1 MTYFILPQIEY
12 DIRPSNLKLLCKEIT
27 EDNGKLTISLKKYL
41 NKIKG
46 LIDKHISQWDNTK
59 KYTNP
64 YEFIHTN
71 VPNTKNSISKIK
83 PISRAFFKL
92 IEIYNTHH
100 LLPQNDI
107 PLKSF
112 HLAEGPGG
120 FIEATTY
127 LRTNSNDKYY
137 GMTLIE
143 DKNINVP
150 GWNKVDFLLKKYPN
164 IELVTGADKTGDLY
178 KEENL
183 KYIIQKHAHSMDI
196 VTADGGFDFSAD
208 FNKQEQL
215 AFRLIFTQVIY
226 ALVMQKKNGHF
237 VLKIFDIFEDCT
249 IDILYLLSSF
259 YEKVI
264 IMKPYTSRYANSEKY
279 VVCKYFKY
287 EKIDDLYP
295 KFVGILKFFNGFDF
309 SKYKIKSILDIP
321 IQNYYVNSINEINA
335 ILGHQQIDNIL
346 NTIKIITHKDKKQE
360 KIYNLKCQ
368 NVTKCINWCI
378 KNNIPYSKSN
388 ISSNIFIGDRIN
400 KKTR

>member
-143 DKNINVP
+143 DKNINIP

-378 KNNIPYSKSN
+378 KNNIPYCKSN

>member
-1 MTYFILPQIEY
+1 MTYFMLPQIEY
-12 DIRPSNLKLLCKEIT
+12 DIRPSNLKLLCKEQKKS
-27 EDNGKLTISLKKYL
+27 DNKIISLKKYL

-71 VPNTKNSISKIK
+71 IPNTKNSICKIK

-100 LLPQNDI
+100 LLPTNDI
-107 PLKSF
+107 SIKTF

-127 LRTNSNDKYY
+127 LRNNTNDLYY
-137 GMTLIE
+137 GMTLLE
-143 DKNINVP
+143 DKNINIP

-164 IELVTGADKTGDLY
+164 IKLLKGVDQKGDLY
-178 KEENL
+178 NEKNL
-183 KYIIQKHAHSMDI
+183 QYVINNYSDSMHI
-196 VTADGGFDFSAD
+196 VTGDGGFDFSAD
-208 FNKQEQL
+208 FNKQENT

-226 ALVMQKKNGHF
+226 ALVLQKIGGHF
-237 VLKIFDIFEDCT
+237 ILKIFDIFEDCT
-249 IDILYLLSSF
+249 VDILYLLNTF

-264 IMKPYTSRYANSEKY
+264 VMKPYTSRYANSEKY
-279 VVCKYFKY
+279 IICKNFKY
-287 EKIDDLYP
+287 ENITDLYP
-295 KFVGILKFFNGFDF
+295 KFIGILKFFNGFDF
-309 SKYKIKSILDIP
+309 DKYCVHSILDIP
-321 IQNYYVNSINEINA
+321 IQNYYINSINEMNA

-360 KIYNLKCQ
+360 KLSNLKTQ
-368 NVTKCINWCI
+368 NIQKCINWCI
-378 KNNIPYSKSN
+378 KNNMPYIKSN
-388 ISSNIFIGDRIN
+388 ISSNIFIGDRVN
-400 KKTR
+400 KKIR

>member
-12 DIRPSNLKLLCKEIT
+12 DIRPSNLKLLCKEIS
-27 EDNGKLTISLKKYL
+27 EDNGKLIISLKKYL

-208 FNKQEQL
+208 FNQQEQL

-287 EKIDDLYP
+287 DKIDDLYP

>member
-12 DIRPSNLKLLCKEIT
+12 DIRPSHLKLLCKEIT
-27 EDNGKLTISLKKYL
+27 EDNVKLTISLKKYL

-46 LIDKHISQWDNTK
+46 LIDKHITQWDNTK

-100 LLPQNDI
+100 LLPQNDSR
-107 PLKSF
+107 LKSF

-127 LRTNSNDKYY
+127 LRNNSNDKYY

-164 IELVTGADKTGDLY
+164 IELEKGADKTGDLY

-196 VTADGGFDFSAD
+196 ITADGGFDFSAD

-287 EKIDDLYP
+287 DKIDDLYP

-321 IQNYYVNSINEINA
+321 IQNYYINSINEINA
-335 ILGHQQIDNIL
+335 VLGHQQIDNIL

>member
-1 MTYFILPQIEY
+1 MTYFMLPHIQY
-12 DIRPSNLKLLCKEIT
+12 DIRPSNLKLICKEQGNET
-27 EDNGKLTISLKKYL
+27 GKMSSLKKYL

-46 LIDKHISQWDNTK
+46 LIDKHISNWDNSK

-71 VPNTKNSISKIK
+71 VPNSKNSICKIK

-100 LLPQNDI
+100 LLPHNDVPI
-107 PLKSF
+107 KTF

-127 LRTNSNDKYY
+127 LRNNINDLYY
-137 GMTLIE
+137 GMTLLE
-143 DKNINVP
+143 DKNINIP

-164 IELVTGADKTGDLY
+164 IKLLKGVNEKGDLY
-178 KEENL
+178 NEKNL
-183 KYIIQKHAHSMDI
+183 QYMIDHFSNSMDI
-196 VTADGGFDFSAD
+196 ITGDGGFDFSAD
-208 FNKQEQL
+208 FNKQEST

-226 ALVMQKKNGHF
+226 ALIMQKKNGHF

-249 IDILYLLSSF
+249 IDILYLLNTF

-264 IMKPYTSRYANSEKY
+264 VMKPYTSRYANSEKY
-279 VVCKYFKY
+279 LICKHFKY
-287 EKIDDLYP
+287 DNISDLHS
-295 KFVGILKFFNGFDF
+295 KFIGILKFFNGFDF
-309 SKYKIKSILDIP
+309 NKYTIHSILDVP
-321 IQNYYVNSINEINA
+321 IQNYYISSINEMNA
-335 ILGHQQIDNIL
+335 ILGHQQIENIL

-360 KIYNLKCQ
+360 KLYNLKCQ
-368 NVTKCINWCI
+368 NIQKCINWCI
-378 KNNIPYSKSN
+378 KNNMPYMKSN

-400 KKTR
+400 KKIR

>member
-1 MTYFILPQIEY
+1 MTYFMLPQIEY
-12 DIRPSNLKLLCKEIT
+12 DIRPSNLKLVCKEHIKS
-27 EDNGKLTISLKKYL
+27 DVKIISLKKYL

-71 VPNTKNSISKIK
+71 IPNTKNSICKIK

-100 LLPQNDI
+100 LLPCNESSI
-107 PLKSF
+107 KTF

-127 LRTNSNDKYY
+127 LRNNTNDLYY
-137 GMTLIE
+137 GMTLLE
-143 DKNINVP
+143 EKNINIP

-164 IELVTGADKTGDLY
+164 IKLLKGVEQKGDLY
-178 KEENL
+178 NDKNL
-183 KYIIQKHAHSMDI
+183 QYVINNHADSMHI
-196 VTADGGFDFSAD
+196 VTGDGGFDFSAD
-208 FNKQEQL
+208 FNKQEKN

-226 ALVMQKKNGHF
+226 ALVMQKIGGHF

-249 IDILYLLSSF
+249 IDILYLLNTF

-279 VVCKYFKY
+279 IICKNFKY
-287 EKIDDLYP
+287 DSISDLYP
-295 KFVGILKFFNGFDF
+295 KFIGILKFFNGLDF
-309 SKYKIKSILDIP
+309 NKYCVHTILDIP
-321 IQNYYVNSINEINA
+321 IQNYYVNSINEMNA
-335 ILGHQQIDNIL
+335 ILGHQQMDNIL

-360 KIYNLKCQ
+360 KLSNLKSQ
-368 NVTKCINWCI
+368 NIQKCINWCI
-378 KNNIPYSKSN
+378 KNNMPYIKSN

-400 KKTR
+400 KKIR

>member
-12 DIRPSNLKLLCKEIT
+12 DIRPSNLKLICKEENKIEIKVT
-27 EDNGKLTISLKKYL
+27 SLKKYL

-46 LIDKHISQWDNTK
+46 LIDKHILQWDNSK

-71 VPNTKNSISKIK
+71 IPNTKNSICKIK

-100 LLPQNDI
+100 LLPSNEETI
-107 PLKSF
+107 KTF

-127 LRTNSNDKYY
+127 LRNNQNDLYY
-137 GMTLIE
+137 GMTLLE
-143 DKNINVP
+143 EKNMNVP

-164 IELVTGADKTGDLY
+164 IKLLKGVDQKGDLY
-178 KEENL
+178 NENNL
-183 KYIIQKHAHSMDI
+183 QYVIDNYSNSMHII
-196 VTADGGFDFSAD
+196 TGDGGFDFSAD
-208 FNKQEQL
+208 FNKQEST

-226 ALVMQKKNGHF
+226 ALVMQKKGGHF

-249 IDILYLLSSF
+249 IDILYLLNTF

-264 IMKPYTSRYANSEKY
+264 VMKPYTSRYANSEKY
-279 VVCKYFKY
+279 IICKYFKY
-287 EKIDDLYP
+287 DNIRDLHP
-295 KFVGILKFFNGFDF
+295 KFIGILKFFNGFDF
-309 SKYKIKSILDIP
+309 NKYCVHSILDVP
-321 IQNYYVNSINEINA
+321 IQNYYMNSINEMNA
-335 ILGHQQIDNIL
+335 ILGHQQIENIL

-360 KIYNLKCQ
+360 KLANLKSQ
-368 NVTKCINWCI
+368 NIQKCINWCI
-378 KNNIPYSKSN
+378 KNNMPYVQSN
-388 ISSNIFIGDRIN
+388 ISSNIFIGNRIN
-400 KKTR
+400 KKIN

>member
-1 MTYFILPQIEY
+1 MLPQIEY
-12 DIRPSNLKLLCKEIT
+12 DIRPSNLKLLCKEQKKS
-27 EDNGKLTISLKKYL
+27 DNKIISLKKYL

-71 VPNTKNSISKIK
+71 IPNTKNSICKIK

-100 LLPQNDI
+100 LLPTNDVSI
-107 PLKSF
+107 KTF

-127 LRTNSNDKYY
+127 LRNNTNDLYY
-137 GMTLIE
+137 GMTLLE
-143 DKNINVP
+143 DKNINIP

-164 IELVTGADKTGDLY
+164 IKLLKGVDQRGDLY
-178 KEENL
+178 NEKNL
-183 KYIIQKHAHSMDI
+183 QYVINNYSNSMHI
-196 VTADGGFDFSAD
+196 VTGDGGFDFSAD
-208 FNKQEQL
+208 FNKQEKT

-226 ALVMQKKNGHF
+226 ALVLQKIGGHF
-237 VLKIFDIFEDCT
+237 ILKIFDIFEECT
-249 IDILYLLSSF
+249 IDILYLLNTF

-264 IMKPYTSRYANSEKY
+264 VMKPYTSRYANSEKY
-279 VVCKYFKY
+279 IICKNFKY
-287 EKIDDLYP
+287 ENITDLYP
-295 KFVGILKFFNGFDF
+295 KFIGILKFFNGFDF
-309 SKYKIKSILDIP
+309 DKYCVHSILDIP
-321 IQNYYVNSINEINA
+321 IQNYYINSINEMNA

-360 KIYNLKCQ
+360 KLSNLKTQ
-368 NVTKCINWCI
+368 NIQKCINWCI
-378 KNNIPYSKSN
+378 KNNMPYIKSN
-388 ISSNIFIGDRIN
+388 ISSNIFIGDRVN
-400 KKTR
+400 KKIR

>member
-12 DIRPSNLKLLCKEIT
+12 DIRPSNLKLLCKEQDKIEPKVT
-27 EDNGKLTISLKKYL
+27 SLKKYL

-46 LIDKHISQWDNTK
+46 LIDKHITQWDNSK

-64 YEFIHTN
+64 YEIKHTN
-71 VPNTKNSISKIK
+71 IPNTKNSICKIK

-100 LLPQNDI
+100 LLPANDLPI
-107 PLKSF
+107 RTF

-127 LRTNSNDKYY
+127 LRNNQNDLYY
-137 GMTLIE
+137 GMTLLE
-143 DKNINVP
+143 EKNINVP

-164 IELVTGADKTGDLY
+164 IKLLKGVDQKGDLY
-178 KEENL
+178 NENNL
-183 KYIIQKHAHSMDI
+183 KYVIDNYSNSMHII
-196 VTADGGFDFSAD
+196 TGDGGFDFSAD
-208 FNKQEQL
+208 FNKQEST

-226 ALVMQKKNGHF
+226 ALVMQKMGGHF

-249 IDILYLLSSF
+249 IDILYLLNTF

-264 IMKPYTSRYANSEKY
+264 VMKPYTSRYANSEKY
-279 VVCKYFKY
+279 IICKYFKY
-287 EKIDDLYP
+287 DNIRDLHP
-295 KFVGILKFFNGFDF
+295 KFIGILKFFNGFDF
-309 SKYKIKSILDIP
+309 NKYCVHSILDVP
-321 IQNYYVNSINEINA
+321 IQNYYINSINEMNA

-360 KIYNLKCQ
+360 KLANLKSQ
-368 NVTKCINWCI
+368 NIQKCINWCI
-378 KNNIPYSKSN
+378 KNNMPYIKSN
-388 ISSNIFIGDRIN
+388 ISSNIFIGNRIN
-400 KKTR
+400 KKIN

>member
-12 DIRPSNLKLLCKEIT
+12 DIRPSNLKLICKEENKIEIKVT
-27 EDNGKLTISLKKYL
+27 SLKKYL

-46 LIDKHISQWDNTK
+46 LIDKHILQWDNSK

-71 VPNTKNSISKIK
+71 IPNTKNSICKIK

-100 LLPQNDI
+100 LLPSNEETI
-107 PLKSF
+107 KTF

-127 LRTNSNDKYY
+127 LRNNQNDLYY
-137 GMTLIE
+137 GMTLLE
-143 DKNINVP
+143 EKNMNVP

-164 IELVTGADKTGDLY
+164 IKLLKGVDQKGDLY
-178 KEENL
+178 NENNL
-183 KYIIQKHAHSMDI
+183 QYVINNYANSMHII
-196 VTADGGFDFSAD
+196 TGDGGFDFSAD
-208 FNKQEQL
+208 FNKQEST

-226 ALVMQKKNGHF
+226 ALVMQKKGGHF

-249 IDILYLLSSF
+249 IDILYLLNTF

-264 IMKPYTSRYANSEKY
+264 VMKPYTSRYANSEKY
-279 VVCKYFKY
+279 IICKFFKY
-287 EKIDDLYP
+287 DNITDLHT
-295 KFVGILKFFNGFDF
+295 KFIGILKFFNGFDF
-309 SKYKIKSILDIP
+309 NKYCVHSILDVP
-321 IQNYYVNSINEINA
+321 IQNYYINSINEMNA

-360 KIYNLKCQ
+360 KLANLKSQ
-368 NVTKCINWCI
+368 NIQKCINWCI
-378 KNNIPYSKSN
+378 KNNMPYVQSN
-388 ISSNIFIGDRIN
+388 ISSNIFIGNRIN
-400 KKTR
+400 KKIN

>member
-12 DIRPSNLKLLCKEIT
+12 DIRPSNLKLICKEENKI
-27 EDNGKLTISLKKYL
+27 EIKVISLKKYL

-46 LIDKHISQWDNTK
+46 LIDKHILQWDNSK

-71 VPNTKNSISKIK
+71 IPNTKNSICKIK

-100 LLPQNDI
+100 LLPANEETI
-107 PLKSF
+107 KTF

-127 LRTNSNDKYY
+127 LRNNKNDLYY
-137 GMTLIE
+137 GMTLLE
-143 DKNINVP
+143 EKNMNVP

-164 IELVTGADKTGDLY
+164 IKLLKGVDQKGNLYNENNLQYVINNYANSMHIITG
-178 KEENL
+178 
-183 KYIIQKHAHSMDI
+183 
-196 VTADGGFDFSAD
+196 DGGFDFSAD
-208 FNKQEQL
+208 FNKQEST

-226 ALVMQKKNGHF
+226 ALVMQKIGGHF

-249 IDILYLLSSF
+249 IDILYLLNTF

-264 IMKPYTSRYANSEKY
+264 VMKPYTSRYANSEKY
-279 VVCKYFKY
+279 IICKFFKY
-287 EKIDDLYP
+287 DNITDLHT
-295 KFVGILKFFNGFDF
+295 KFIGILKFFNGFDF
-309 SKYKIKSILDIP
+309 NKYCVHSILDVP
-321 IQNYYVNSINEINA
+321 IQNYYMNSINEMNA
-335 ILGHQQIDNIL
+335 ILGHQQIENIL

-360 KIYNLKCQ
+360 KLANLKSQ
-368 NVTKCINWCI
+368 NIQKCINWCI
-378 KNNIPYSKSN
+378 KNNMPYVQSN
-388 ISSNIFIGDRIN
+388 ISSNIFIGNRIN
-400 KKTR
+400 KKIN

>member
-12 DIRPSNLKLLCKEIT
+12 DIRPSNLKLLCKEMDD
-27 EDNGKLTISLKKYL
+27 DNGKLIISLKKYL

-143 DKNINVP
+143 DKNINIP
-150 GWNKVDFLLKKYPN
+150 GWNKVEFLLKKYPN

-378 KNNIPYSKSN
+378 KNNIP
-388 ISSNIFIGDRIN
+388 
-400 KKTR
+400 

>member
-12 DIRPSNLKLLCKEIT
+12 DIRPSNLKLICKEENKIEIKVT
-27 EDNGKLTISLKKYL
+27 SLKKYL

-46 LIDKHISQWDNTK
+46 LIDKHILQWDNSK

-71 VPNTKNSISKIK
+71 IPNTKNSICKIK

-100 LLPQNDI
+100 LLPANEETI
-107 PLKSF
+107 KTF

-127 LRTNSNDKYY
+127 LRNNKNDLYY
-137 GMTLIE
+137 GMTLLE
-143 DKNINVP
+143 EKNMNVP

-164 IELVTGADKTGDLY
+164 IKLLKGVDQKGNLYNENNLQYVINNYANSMHIITG
-178 KEENL
+178 
-183 KYIIQKHAHSMDI
+183 
-196 VTADGGFDFSAD
+196 DGGFDFSAD
-208 FNKQEQL
+208 FNKQEST

-226 ALVMQKKNGHF
+226 ALVMQKIGGHF

-249 IDILYLLSSF
+249 IDILYLLNTF

-264 IMKPYTSRYANSEKY
+264 VMKPYTSRYANSEKY
-279 VVCKYFKY
+279 IICKFFKY
-287 EKIDDLYP
+287 DNITDLHT
-295 KFVGILKFFNGFDF
+295 KFIGILKFFNGFDF
-309 SKYKIKSILDIP
+309 NKYCVHSILDVP
-321 IQNYYVNSINEINA
+321 IQNYYMNSINEMNA
-335 ILGHQQIDNIL
+335 ILGHQQIENIL

-360 KIYNLKCQ
+360 KLANLKSQ
-368 NVTKCINWCI
+368 NIQKCINWCI
-378 KNNIPYSKSN
+378 KNNMPYVQSN
-388 ISSNIFIGDRIN
+388 ISSNIFIGNRIN
-400 KKTR
+400 KKIN

>member
-12 DIRPSNLKLLCKEIT
+12 DIRPSNLKLICKEENKIEIKVT
-27 EDNGKLTISLKKYL
+27 SLKKYL

-46 LIDKHISQWDNTK
+46 LIDKHILQWDNSK

-71 VPNTKNSISKIK
+71 IPNTKNSICKIK

-100 LLPQNDI
+100 LLPANEETI
-107 PLKSF
+107 KTF

-127 LRTNSNDKYY
+127 LRNNKNDLYY
-137 GMTLIE
+137 GMTLLE
-143 DKNINVP
+143 EKNVNVP

-164 IELVTGADKTGDLY
+164 IKLLKGVDQKGNLYNENNLQYVINNYANSMHIITG
-178 KEENL
+178 
-183 KYIIQKHAHSMDI
+183 
-196 VTADGGFDFSAD
+196 DGGFDFSAD
-208 FNKQEQL
+208 FNKQEST

-226 ALVMQKKNGHF
+226 ALVMQKIGGHF

-249 IDILYLLSSF
+249 IDILYLLNTF

-264 IMKPYTSRYANSEKY
+264 VMKPYTSRYANSEKY
-279 VVCKYFKY
+279 IICKFFKY
-287 EKIDDLYP
+287 DNITDLHT
-295 KFVGILKFFNGFDF
+295 KFIGILKFFNGFDF
-309 SKYKIKSILDIP
+309 NKYCVHSILDVP
-321 IQNYYVNSINEINA
+321 IQNYYMNSINEMNA
-335 ILGHQQIDNIL
+335 ILGHQQIENIL

-360 KIYNLKCQ
+360 KLANLKSQ
-368 NVTKCINWCI
+368 NIQKCINWCI
-378 KNNIPYSKSN
+378 KNNMPYVQSN
-388 ISSNIFIGDRIN
+388 ISSNIFIGNRIN
-400 KKTR
+400 KKIN

>member
-12 DIRPSNLKLLCKEIT
+12 DIRPSNLKLLCKKIT

-100 LLPQNDI
+100 LLPQNDV

-127 LRTNSNDKYY
+127 LRNNSNDKYY

-143 DKNINVP
+143 DKNINIP

-287 EKIDDLYP
+287 EKIDDLYT

>member
-12 DIRPSNLKLLCKEIT
+12 DIRPSNLKLICKEENKIEIKVT
-27 EDNGKLTISLKKYL
+27 SLKKYL

-46 LIDKHISQWDNTK
+46 LIDKHILQWDNSK

-71 VPNTKNSISKIK
+71 IPNTKNSICKIK

-100 LLPQNDI
+100 LLPANEETI
-107 PLKSF
+107 KTF

-127 LRTNSNDKYY
+127 LRNNKNDLYY
-137 GMTLIE
+137 GMTLLE
-143 DKNINVP
+143 EKNVNVP

-164 IELVTGADKTGDLY
+164 VKLLKGVDQKGNLYNENNLQYVINNYANSMHIITG
-178 KEENL
+178 
-183 KYIIQKHAHSMDI
+183 
-196 VTADGGFDFSAD
+196 DGGFDFSAD
-208 FNKQEQL
+208 FNKQEST

-226 ALVMQKKNGHF
+226 ALVMQKIGGHF

-249 IDILYLLSSF
+249 IDILYLLNTF

-264 IMKPYTSRYANSEKY
+264 VMKPYTSRYANSEKY
-279 VVCKYFKY
+279 IICKFFKY
-287 EKIDDLYP
+287 DNITDLHT
-295 KFVGILKFFNGFDF
+295 KFIGILKFFNGFDF
-309 SKYKIKSILDIP
+309 NKYCVHSILDVP
-321 IQNYYVNSINEINA
+321 IQNYYMNSINEMNA
-335 ILGHQQIDNIL
+335 ILGHQQIENIL

-360 KIYNLKCQ
+360 KLANLKSQ
-368 NVTKCINWCI
+368 NIQKCINWCI
-378 KNNIPYSKSN
+378 KNNMPYVQSN
-388 ISSNIFIGDRIN
+388 ISSNIFIGNRIN
-400 KKTR
+400 KKIN

>member
-12 DIRPSNLKLLCKEIT
+12 DIRPSNLKLLCREQNKIEPKVT
-27 EDNGKLTISLKKYL
+27 SLKKYL

-46 LIDKHISQWDNTK
+46 LIDKHITHWDNSK

-71 VPNTKNSISKIK
+71 IPNTKNSICKIK

-100 LLPQNDI
+100 LLPANDLPI
-107 PLKSF
+107 RTF

-127 LRTNSNDKYY
+127 LRNNQNDLYY
-137 GMTLIE
+137 GMTLLE
-143 DKNINVP
+143 EKNINVP
-150 GWNKVDFLLKKYPN
+150 GWNKVEFLLKKYPN
-164 IELVTGADKTGDLY
+164 IKLLKGVDQKGDLY
-178 KEENL
+178 NENNL
-183 KYIIQKHAHSMDI
+183 KYVIDNYSNSMHII
-196 VTADGGFDFSAD
+196 TGDGGFDFSAD
-208 FNKQEQL
+208 FNKQEST

-226 ALVMQKKNGHF
+226 ALVMQKLGGHF

-249 IDILYLLSSF
+249 IDILYLLNTF

-279 VVCKYFKY
+279 IICKYFKY
-287 EKIDDLYP
+287 DSITDLHT
-295 KFVGILKFFNGFDF
+295 KFIGILKFFNGFDF
-309 SKYKIKSILDIP
+309 DKYCVHSILDVP
-321 IQNYYVNSINEINA
+321 IQNYYINSINEMNA

-360 KIYNLKCQ
+360 KLANLKSQ
-368 NVTKCINWCI
+368 NIQKCINWCI
-378 KNNIPYSKSN
+378 KNNMPYIKSN
-388 ISSNIFIGDRIN
+388 ISSNIFIGNRIN
-400 KKTR
+400 KKIN

>member
-12 DIRPSNLKLLCKEIT
+12 DIRPSNLKLLCKEIN
-27 EDNGKLTISLKKYL
+27 DDDGKLIISLKKYL

-100 LLPQNDI
+100 LLPQNDS

-388 ISSNIFIGDRIN
+388 ISSNIFIGDRRN

>member
-12 DIRPSNLKLLCKEIT
+12 DIRPSNLKLICKEENKIEIKVT
-27 EDNGKLTISLKKYL
+27 SLKKYL

-46 LIDKHISQWDNTK
+46 LIDKHILQWDNSK

-71 VPNTKNSISKIK
+71 IPNTKNSICKIK

-100 LLPQNDI
+100 LLPANEETI
-107 PLKSF
+107 KTF

-127 LRTNSNDKYY
+127 LRNNKNDLYY
-137 GMTLIE
+137 GMTLLE
-143 DKNINVP
+143 EKNVNVP

-164 IELVTGADKTGDLY
+164 IKLLKGVDQKGDLY
-178 KEENL
+178 NENNL
-183 KYIIQKHAHSMDI
+183 QYVINNYANSMHII
-196 VTADGGFDFSAD
+196 TGDGGFDFSAD
-208 FNKQEQL
+208 FNKQEST

-226 ALVMQKKNGHF
+226 ALVMQKIGGHF

-249 IDILYLLSSF
+249 IDILYLLNTF

-264 IMKPYTSRYANSEKY
+264 VMKPYTSRYANSEKY
-279 VVCKYFKY
+279 IICKFFKY
-287 EKIDDLYP
+287 DNITDLHT
-295 KFVGILKFFNGFDF
+295 KFIGILKFFNGFDF
-309 SKYKIKSILDIP
+309 NKYCVHSILDVP
-321 IQNYYVNSINEINA
+321 IQNYYMNSINEMNA
-335 ILGHQQIDNIL
+335 ILGHQQIENIL

-360 KIYNLKCQ
+360 KLANLKSQ
-368 NVTKCINWCI
+368 NIQKCINWCI
-378 KNNIPYSKSN
+378 KNNMPYVQSN
-388 ISSNIFIGDRIN
+388 ISSNIFIGNRIN
-400 KKTR
+400 KKIN

>member
-27 EDNGKLTISLKKYL
+27 EDNVKLTISLKKYL

-46 LIDKHISQWDNTK
+46 LIDKHITQWDNTK

-100 LLPQNDI
+100 LLPQNDSR
-107 PLKSF
+107 LKSF

-127 LRTNSNDKYY
+127 LRNNSNDKYY

-164 IELVTGADKTGDLY
+164 IELEKGADKTGDLY

-196 VTADGGFDFSAD
+196 ITADGGFDFSAD

-287 EKIDDLYP
+287 DKIDDLYP

-321 IQNYYVNSINEINA
+321 IQNYYINSINEINA
-335 ILGHQQIDNIL
+335 VLGHQQIDNIL

>member
-12 DIRPSNLKLLCKEIT
+12 DIRPSNLKLICKEENKIEIKVT
-27 EDNGKLTISLKKYL
+27 SLKKYL

-46 LIDKHISQWDNTK
+46 LIDKHILQWDNSK

-71 VPNTKNSISKIK
+71 IPNTKNSICKIK

-100 LLPQNDI
+100 LLPSNEETI
-107 PLKSF
+107 KTF

-127 LRTNSNDKYY
+127 LRNNQNDLYY
-137 GMTLIE
+137 GMTLLE
-143 DKNINVP
+143 EKNMNVP

-164 IELVTGADKTGDLY
+164 IKLLKGVDQKGDLY
-178 KEENL
+178 NENNL
-183 KYIIQKHAHSMDI
+183 QYVINNYANSMHII
-196 VTADGGFDFSAD
+196 TGDGGFDFSAD
-208 FNKQEQL
+208 FNKQEST

-226 ALVMQKKNGHF
+226 ALVMQKKGGHF

-249 IDILYLLSSF
+249 IDILYLLNTF

-264 IMKPYTSRYANSEKY
+264 VMKPYTSRYANSEKY
-279 VVCKYFKY
+279 IICKFFKY
-287 EKIDDLYP
+287 DNITDLHT
-295 KFVGILKFFNGFDF
+295 KFIGILKFFNGFDF
-309 SKYKIKSILDIP
+309 NKYCVHTILDVP
-321 IQNYYVNSINEINA
+321 IQNYYMNSINEMNA
-335 ILGHQQIDNIL
+335 ILGHQQIENIL

-360 KIYNLKCQ
+360 KLANLKSQ
-368 NVTKCINWCI
+368 NIQKCINWCI
-378 KNNIPYSKSN
+378 KNNMPYVQSN
-388 ISSNIFIGDRIN
+388 ISSNIFIGNRIN
-400 KKTR
+400 KKIN